1 MAGESNN
8 STSIADFEKSLDEL
22 EKLVRDL
29 EQGELSLEQSL
40 AAFERGVKLT
50 RECQSAL
57 KSAEQRAEQLALT
70 TNLPGASSRPRFQT
84 ACRKPC
90 ATACWEAA
98 NGFARRCA
106 WPPPGQWAAR
116 KMPPW
121 HRPVHWN

>member
-57 KSAEQRAEQLALT
+57 KAAEQRVEQLVQNSDGSLET
-70 TNLPGASSRPRFQT
+70 RPFS
-84 ACRKPC
+84 ADDS
-90 ATACWEAA
+90 
-98 NGFARRCA
+98 N
-106 WPPPGQWAAR
+106 
-116 KMPPW
+116 
-121 HRPVHWN
+121 

>member
-57 KSAEQRAEQLALT
+57 KSAEQRVEQLVQNSDGSLE
-70 TNLPGASSRPRFQT
+70 PRPFS
-84 ACRKPC
+84 ADDS
-90 ATACWEAA
+90 
-98 NGFARRCA
+98 N
-106 WPPPGQWAAR
+106 
-116 KMPPW
+116 
-121 HRPVHWN
+121 